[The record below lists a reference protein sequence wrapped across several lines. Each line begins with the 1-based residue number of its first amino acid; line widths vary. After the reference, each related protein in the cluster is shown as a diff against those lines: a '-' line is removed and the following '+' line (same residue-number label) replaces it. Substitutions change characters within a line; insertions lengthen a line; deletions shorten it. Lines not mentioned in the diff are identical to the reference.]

1 MSDPVHSIKR
11 QALLLAHEQSLV
23 DHGGLRGMGDE
34 GLLDSALARPQQL
47 HSCEPDTSLAQLAAA
62 YVYGVA
68 SNRPLADGNK
78 RAAFLT
84 LGLFLPR
91 NGWSLEASPVH
102 AFSVMML
109 VAAGEIA
116 EEELAVWIGRH
127 LVPVA
132 PAR

>member
-1 MSDPVHSIKR
+1 MREPIQWIKR

-23 DHGGLRGMGDE
+23 DYGGVRGVRDE

-84 LGLFLPR
+84 LGVFLPR
-91 NGWSLEASPVH
+91 NRWSLEASPVD
-102 AFSVMML
+102 AFSVIML
-109 VAAGEIA
+109 VAAGEVA